1 MKISSARSKARTG
14 DIRSSMTE
22 KKPRQENARTAKK
35 NTSCLDE
42 FHFDT
47 QYFTVCMQLTRRGR
61 GQQQE
66 EYRHCATVSP
76 SSIFSVFDQ
85 QQYVDSY
92 YSVMCPPEHSLQ
104 RAIVSISMYVGLLQ
118 LTNSTGHV
126 SVTSLR
132 CSSLPFHFFLLL
144 PFRRSLFILL
154 GKRRGTDRYALQ
166 TFLYALKD
174 ATRFLSSFYLCI

>member
-61 GQQQE
+61 G
-66 EYRHCATVSP
+66 
-76 SSIFSVFDQ
+76 
-85 QQYVDSY
+85 
-92 YSVMCPPEHSLQ
+92 
-104 RAIVSISMYVGLLQ
+104 
-118 LTNSTGHV
+118 
-126 SVTSLR
+126 
-132 CSSLPFHFFLLL
+132 
-144 PFRRSLFILL
+144 
-154 GKRRGTDRYALQ
+154 
-166 TFLYALKD
+166 
-174 ATRFLSSFYLCI
+174 